1 GDALTPAGWLQSEPQ
16 EAATTRT
23 QEKGML
29 MDNAKVADAY
39 ERPLLSSLSFTQ
51 ATQMAPDHSPTPC
64 SHQKRSHKAGRA
76 APSWPDTWPARPG
89 PRWRPPPCPFSC
101 R

>member
-1 GDALTPAGWLQSEPQ
+1 
-16 EAATTRT
+16 
-23 QEKGML
+23 ML
-29 MDNAKVADAY
+29 MDNAKGADAY

-64 SHQKRSHKAGRA
+64 SHQKRSHKAGR
-76 APSWPDTWPARPG
+76 PILARYLASTSRAKMASTAMPIFMSVKLS
-89 PRWRPPPCPFSC
+89 PTPMAC